1 MSEHTAEV
9 CSIERSRIYKRRE
22 RNHHSENIWL
32 SSEELHRR
40 GILGK
45 RLLFSTV
52 GLDEAMDRAY
62 IRNQEEED
70 ERNVQMKLD
79 VSILKEESQ

>member
-45 RLLFSTV
+45 RRVVSVEIGGAAPFKYSASGMPKTPSVAPVSALVSTARRSAT
-52 GLDEAMDRAY
+52 G
-62 IRNQEEED
+62 
-70 ERNVQMKLD
+70 
-79 VSILKEESQ
+79 